1 MLSADPLTQG
11 YGCMDVHT
19 GSRTFSTGA
28 AHPPGESPASPART
42 IVIVGAGF
50 SGTAV
55 AMNLLRLPQA
65 QPLRVVLIE
74 REVMARGTAY
84 GRQHRAYLLNVP
96 AGRMSASSTDPLE
109 FLAFAQRRHPD
120 ATAADFLPRELYG
133 EYLESALA
141 CAAQAAPAHVQL
153 ERIRGHVIAIERE
166 HRGAGLRLHLENGLR
181 LTADTIVLALGNPA
195 PKPLP
200 GSERL
205 PQARYVAD
213 PWRAPPQF
221 RAGETVLLVGTG
233 LTMADIALAGDAA
246 AQGRATI
253 HAISRHGLIPA
264 PQREA
269 RQVEPRSGA
278 ATLARAAAV
287 SVRRLVR
294 AVRSLAEDIE
304 VRGGDWREAVTLV
317 RNLVPALWQSLPAAE
332 RRRFLRHVRG
342 YWEVHRHR
350 LPERTWAALS
360 ELWRAGRLHVHAG
373 RIERLE
379 TADRQVRVRWR
390 ARGARSAKT
399 LLVDRVINCT
409 GPDYDARHSRERLL
423 RSLLAQGV
431 AVADPLGLGIRT
443 DERGALIDAS
453 GRVSGRLYY
462 VGPMLRP
469 RYWETTAVPEL
480 RVHAERLAWH
490 LAGDAG
496 SGAHVR
502 VA

>member
-1 MLSADPLTQG
+1 
-11 YGCMDVHT
+11 MDVHT

-96 AGRMSASSTDPLE
+96 AGRMSASSADPLE

-141 CAAQAAPAHVQL
+141 CAARAAPPHVQL

-195 PKPLP
+195 PEAPA
-200 GSERL
+200 GE
-205 PQARYVAD
+205 
-213 PWRAPPQF
+213 RAPA
-221 RAGETVLLVGTG
+221 AGALRGRP
-233 LTMADIALAGDAA
+233 LAGTAA
-246 AQGRATI
+246 VPRRRDRAAGRHRPHHGRHRTRRRCRGAGRATI

-379 TADRQVRVRWR
+379 PAERQVRVRWR

-490 LAGDAG
+490 LASDAG